1 MHGAFRSY
9 QILIRNNFL
18 IFRALLILVPEETE
32 SATSD
37 SKQNSEY
44 RNAFSSPEERTDH
57 QTESNTIFGRP
68 SVKQNHLSQ
77 CLLLGPQNLEK
88 LFDNKQIIENSQTLF
103 LNTGYF
109 TSQLN
114 GSYLQNNRSISE
126 TQKKRRTLEDVVT
139 DLNLEKETYDDNRII
154 TLLEELYSFMEKENL
169 LNSKVSSKMR
179 VFILKCLY
187 KFVESKNE
195 IILISIA
202 KIILSVS

>member
-1 MHGAFRSY
+1 M
-9 QILIRNNFL
+9 
-18 IFRALLILVPEETE
+18 
-32 SATSD
+32 
-37 SKQNSEY
+37 
-44 RNAFSSPEERTDH
+44 
-57 QTESNTIFGRP
+57 
-68 SVKQNHLSQ
+68 KQNHLSQ

-139 DLNLEKETYDDNRII
+139 DLNCEKENYDDNRII

-169 LNSKVSSKMR
+169 LNSKVSSKLR